1 MFCVFKGEIK
11 MKRKAVA
18 GLLILCLTSA
28 LAGCGKDTEASD
40 STDGT
45 KTTPEVTEEPKKE
58 EAEPTEEPEEEEQQ
72 IALPENQDLVTDY
85 TSVEGI
91 TLEAGTHI
99 ALVGQNLSTG
109 YWSAVKEGAQQA
121 VADLNEKL
129 EFTSKEDKIK
139 LTFEGTDT
147 DADVETQ
154 INTIDAVLAENPDV
168 LCISAIDMDSCK
180 AQIETAREN
189 GIPVVILDSGIVGE
203 NELSVCATD
212 NTAVGAEAARH
223 MSEAVGGNGKVLIA
237 SHQESTQTSVDRIN
251 GFRNELAAS
260 SPSVTADTVI
270 YETKEKSITDQLM
283 EALET
288 SADLKGIFCTNEEI
302 TCTVLNALKDVENA
316 PIVIGVDAGKEVQAA
331 IENGTLY
338 GTVCQNPYGMGYAT
352 IVMAG
357 RAAAGLP
364 NSQFVDSGFQWLDA
378 SNIDAVENQKYLYK

>member
-1 MFCVFKGEIK
+1 

-28 LAGCGKDTEASD
+28 LAGCGKETEASD

-45 KTTPEVTEEPKKE
+45 ETTPEVTEEPKQEK
-58 EAEPTEEPEEEEQQ
+58 AEPTEEPEEEERQ

-85 TSVEGI
+85 TSPEGI
-91 TLEAGTHI
+91 VLEAGTHI
-99 ALVGQNLSTG
+99 ALVGQNLSSG
-109 YWSAVKEGAQQA
+109 YWGAVKDGAQQA

-129 EFTSKEDKIK
+129 EFTSKDEKVR

-147 DADVETQ
+147 DEEVETQ
-154 INTIDAVLAENPDV
+154 INTIDAVLSENPDV

-189 GIPVVILDSGIVGE
+189 GIPVVILDSGIAGE
-203 NELSVCATD
+203 SQLSVCATD

-223 MSEAVGGNGKVLIA
+223 MIEAVGESGKVLIA
-237 SHQESTQTSVDRIN
+237 AHQKSAQTSVDRIN
-251 GFRNELAAS
+251 GFQNELAAS
-260 SPSVTADTVI
+260 SPAVTAETVI
-270 YETKEKSITDQLM
+270 YETEEKSIADQIR
-283 EALET
+283 EAMD
-288 SADLKGIFCTNEEI
+288 ANPDLKGIFCTNEEM
-302 TCTVLNALKDVENA
+302 TCTVLDALKDAENA
-316 PIVIGVDAGKEVQAA
+316 PKIIGVDAGKEVQEA
-331 IENGTLY
+331 IEKGTLY

-352 IVMAG
+352 IIMAA

-378 SNIDAVENQKYLYK
+378 SNIGAEENQKYLYK

>member
-1 MFCVFKGEIK
+1 

-28 LAGCGKDTEASD
+28 LAGCGKETEASD

-45 KTTPEVTEEPKKE
+45 ETTPEVTEEPKQEK
-58 EAEPTEEPEEEEQQ
+58 AEPTEEPEEEEQQ

-85 TSVEGI
+85 TSPEGI
-91 TLEAGTHI
+91 VLEAGTHI
-99 ALVGQNLSTG
+99 ALVGQNLSSG
-109 YWSAVKEGAQQA
+109 YWGAVKDGAQQA

-129 EFTSKEDKIK
+129 EFTSKDEKVR

-147 DADVETQ
+147 DEEVETQ
-154 INTIDAVLAENPDV
+154 INTIDAVLSENPDV

-189 GIPVVILDSGIVGE
+189 GIPVVILDSGIAGE
-203 NELSVCATD
+203 SQLSVCATD

-223 MSEAVGGNGKVLIA
+223 MIEAVGESGKVLITA
-237 SHQESTQTSVDRIN
+237 HQKSAQTSVDRIN
-251 GFRNELAAS
+251 GFQNELAAS
-260 SPSVTADTVI
+260 SPAVTAETVI
-270 YETKEKSITDQLM
+270 YETEEKSIADQIR
-283 EALET
+283 EAMD
-288 SADLKGIFCTNEEI
+288 ANPDLKGIFCTNEEM
-302 TCTVLNALKDVENA
+302 TCTVLDALKDAENA
-316 PIVIGVDAGKEVQAA
+316 PKIIGVDAGKEVQEA
-331 IENGTLY
+331 IEKGTLY

-352 IVMAG
+352 IIMAA

-378 SNIDAVENQKYLYK
+378 SNIGAEENQKYLYK